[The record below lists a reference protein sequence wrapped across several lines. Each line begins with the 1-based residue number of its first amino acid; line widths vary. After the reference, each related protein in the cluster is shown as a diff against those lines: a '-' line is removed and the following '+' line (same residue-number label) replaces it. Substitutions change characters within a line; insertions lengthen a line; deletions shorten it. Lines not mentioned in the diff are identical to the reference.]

1 MVNKKIAFAF
11 SGSFASSRS
20 VSFAALP
27 SVQGQLIKMLIG
39 GGIVIIVGN
48 LSAAWGLD
56 EELAL
61 PRETIRT
68 AVVNGY

>member
-1 MVNKKIAFAF
+1 MAI
-11 SGSFASSRS
+11 
-20 VSFAALP
+20 P
-27 SVQGQLIKMLIG
+27 SVQGQLIKMFIG
-39 GGIVIIVGN
+39 GVIVIIVGN

-68 AVVNGY
+68 AVGNGY